1 MESKFTKSLANKG
14 TENRGLALLL
24 TDPRFQAVDAPIKRR
39 ILELIGIEGA
49 FGIQTFDA
57 VMTGAQQNPITLQS
71 IDDLIGD
78 VTLIEMKTTR
88 KPIKSATLHGFF
100 FGATERE
107 YAMAKALGDRYR
119 FAFIVLNETN
129 EYGRPFAVLLPLAEV
144 ERRTRAQRI
153 QYQVNFRSDTEPSE
167 GDELLV
173 FGSSKHIPSEE
184 PTLQSDLTQ

>member
-1 MESKFTKSLANKG
+1 VESKFTKSRTNKG

-24 TDPRFQAVDAPIKRR
+24 TDPRFQAVDTFTKRR

-49 FGIQTFDA
+49 FGVQTFDA
-57 VMTGAQQNPITLQS
+57 VMTSTPQNDITLQS
-71 IDDLIGD
+71 IDDLVDD
-78 VTLIEMKTTR
+78 VSLIEMKTTR
-88 KPIKSATLHGFF
+88 KPIKSAALNGFF

-119 FAFIVLNETN
+119 FAFIVLNESN

-144 ERRTRAQRI
+144 VRRTRAQRI

-167 GDELLV
+167 GSELLV
-173 FGSSKHIPSEE
+173 FGSSKHIPREGPILS
-184 PTLQSDLTQ
+184 SDLT